1 MVATSAGDISFRC
14 DQVGFRATMSS
25 LPGCRVRLVFIVT
38 PLQRLIFVEDA
49 VRQLRAYAQQ
59 SRRQTEAGGVLLGRY
74 LLDTP
79 DLVVDEVT
87 VPQKEDRRSRF
98 GFFRSRQHGEV
109 ARARWAAAN
118 ETMAYLGLWHT
129 HPERDPTP
137 SGVDL
142 RDWEKALAQDVFEG
156 DSLFFPIVGTERI
169 RVWSKTR
176 HGPIYE
182 LQEVRS
188 EDG

>member
-1 MVATSAGDISFRC
+1 MVATSAANDSFRC
-14 DQVGFRATMSS
+14 DQVGFRATMYTLS
-25 LPGCRVRLVFIVT
+25 GRHVRLVFIVNT
-38 PLQRLIFVEDA
+38 LQRLVIGEAA
-49 VRQLRAYAQQ
+49 VRQLRAHAQL
-59 SRRQTEAGGVLLGRY
+59 SRLQTEAGGVLLGRH
-74 LLDTP
+74 LIDTP

-118 ETMAYLGLWHT
+118 ETIAYLGLWHT

-137 SGVDL
+137 SDVDL
-142 RDWEKALAQDVFEG
+142 RDWEKATAQDVFEG
-156 DSLFFPIVGTERI
+156 DHLFFTIVGTERI
-169 RVWSKTR
+169 RVWSKMR
-176 HGPIYE
+176 HGQINE

-188 EDG
+188 KGG